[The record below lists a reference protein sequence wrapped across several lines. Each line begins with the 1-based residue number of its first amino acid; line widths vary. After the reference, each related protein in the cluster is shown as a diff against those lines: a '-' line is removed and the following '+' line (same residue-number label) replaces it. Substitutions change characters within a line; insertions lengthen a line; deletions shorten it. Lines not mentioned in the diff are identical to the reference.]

1 MELAIPLVAVGGL
14 YVASKQK
21 RENFTGSKIPNVD
34 IKDKN
39 YPPSFE
45 NKESDHTSQLSTTNK
60 YDTPHAYTDKYF
72 NQNFAK
78 DLENSYTG
86 VDGAKTSSVTFTS
99 LTGEQVEKDH
109 FKHNNMVPFFGGSIR
124 SKKLEANGNE
134 SILDNYIGS
143 GSNYITKQEQAPMF
157 KPGENYQYPNGT
169 PNTTDFM
176 RSRVNPSQLMAN
188 IKPFKEE
195 RVGPGLNLGYTTE
208 GAGGFNSGMMSRET
222 WNAKTVDELH
232 VLTNPKS
239 TGNVILGY
247 EGPANSA
254 IKTMGSH
261 GKQEKNRVERDFEMT
276 QDRLFT
282 TTGAERGPTQR
293 SEQIDRNVTRPHT
306 TTSYSGGATYGNSSI
321 YVDGEHNDPHRIQ
334 LDSYPISG
342 VSAVGTGNAKTYD
355 YGVQSK
361 MAYPNNRSSNNQD
374 GYFGS
379 VGGVINAAVAPLLD
393 ILKPTRKENV
403 IGNLRP
409 YENAKAEVSNSY
421 LYNPND
427 KPLPTIRETTENSKL
442 HMNINANQRGGA
454 YEVTQH
460 QPINNAR
467 IKQGDYLYVGNSS
480 AAKGN
485 QDMRSYDAEYNQRN
499 NDLKSSTIKGRLSQG
514 NMNLYSGNIN
524 QHSKPKDNDLLVK
537 RPIAKEG
544 PKESISVHSMG
555 RMNQAQPLSQNI
567 NNERNTPD
575 IMKSLQGNPYVIP
588 YMGKK

>member
-1 MELAIPLVAVGGL
+1 MELAIPLVALGGL

-34 IKDKN
+34 MQDKN

-45 NKESDHTSQLSTTNK
+45 DIESDETSKLSTVNK

-72 NQNFAK
+72 NQSFSK
-78 DLENSYTG
+78 DLENSYSAM
-86 VDGAKTSSVTFTS
+86 DGSVNSTNNFVS
-99 LTGEQVEKDH
+99 LTGEQVDKDY
-109 FKHNNMVPFFGGSIR
+109 FKHNNMVPFFGGNIR
-124 SKKLEANGNE
+124 SKNIEANSNE

-143 GSNYITKQEQAPMF
+143 GSHHITKQEQAPLF
-157 KPGENYQYPNGT
+157 KPGDNYQNANGT
-169 PNTTDFM
+169 PNNTDFM
-176 RSRVNPSQLMAN
+176 RSRVNPSQRMAN

-195 RVGPGLNLGYTTE
+195 RVAPGLNLGYTTE
-208 GAGGFNSGMMSRET
+208 GANGFNSGMMSRES
-222 WNAKTVDELH
+222 WNAKTVDEMR
-232 VLTNPKS
+232 VLTNPKAG
-239 TGNVILGY
+239 GNLVLGY
-247 EGPANSA
+247 EGPANSH

-282 TTGAERGPTQR
+282 TTGAEMGPTHR
-293 SEQIDRNVTRPHT
+293 SEQVERNVTRPDT
-306 TTSYSGGATYGNSSI
+306 SISYSGSAAYGNSSI
-321 YVDGEHNDPHRIQ
+321 YVDGEHSDPHRIQ
-334 LDSYPISG
+334 LESYPISG
-342 VSAVGTGNAKTYD
+342 VSAAGMGNAKSTD
-355 YGVQSK
+355 YGIKSK
-361 MAYPNNRSSNNQD
+361 MAYPNNRSQNNQD

-409 YENAKAEVSNSY
+409 YENAKSHVSNSY
-421 LYNPND
+421 LYDPNN
-427 KPLPTIRETTENSKL
+427 KPLPTIRETTEKAKM

-454 YEVTQH
+454 YEVTKH
-460 QPINNAR
+460 QVANNAR
-467 IKQGDYLYVGNSS
+467 GKQSDYLYVGNSS
-480 AAKGN
+480 AGKGT

-514 NMNLYSGNIN
+514 NMNLYTGNIN
-524 QHSKPKDNDLLVK
+524 QSGKAKDNYLLNK
-537 RPIAKEG
+537 RPITKEG

-567 NNERNTPD
+567 NAERNTSD

-588 YMGKK
+588 YMGNK